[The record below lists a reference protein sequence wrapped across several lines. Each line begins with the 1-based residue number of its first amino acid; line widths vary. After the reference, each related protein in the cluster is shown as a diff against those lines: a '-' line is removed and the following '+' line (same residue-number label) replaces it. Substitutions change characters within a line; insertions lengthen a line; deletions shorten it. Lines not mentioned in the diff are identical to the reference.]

1 MKVLAIANY
10 LGEEKVLQ
18 DLARVVKDEN
28 VDFIVFSGGIVSG
41 QERMAEFES
50 AEQKDQKADFE
61 KIQGEEKTDLEQYR
75 AFFKGLGELRIP
87 VYYIPGRSDAPIARY
102 LREAFNYEIVYPHIR
117 NVHKS
122 FSFYR
127 NHYEIVGFGGEISD
141 KQREDQFILR
151 YPRWEV
157 EYHLKIIRDL
167 RPMEL
172 LMLFSTPPYG
182 GKLDMKNGEHLGSE
196 VVEDFIKTYDPSYVF
211 VGSGM
216 EPGEEIIGTSHVIN
230 PGSLKDGQYAI
241 LNLRRK
247 RIEFK
252 TL

>member
-18 DLARVVKDEN
+18 DLVKVVKNEN
-28 VDFIVFSGGIVSG
+28 VDFIVFPGGIVSG
-41 QERMAEFES
+41 KERVAEFET
-50 AEQKDQKADFE
+50 AEKEKRKAVFE
-61 KIQGEEKTDLEQYR
+61 KVSGEEKTDLQQYE
-75 AFFKGLGELRIP
+75 AFFRGLGELNIP
-87 VYYIPGRSDAPIARY
+87 VYYIPGKLDAPIHRY
-102 LREAFNYEIVYPHIR
+102 LREAFNYEIVYPHIC

-127 NHYEIVGFGGEISD
+127 NHYELVGFGGEISE

-167 RPMEL
+167 RPMQL
-172 LMLFSTPPYG
+172 LMLFYTPPYG
-182 GKLDMKNGEHLGSE
+182 GKLDLKNGKHLGSE

-230 PGSLKDGQYAI
+230 PGSLKDGEYAI
-241 LNLRRK
+241 LNLRK
-247 RIEFK
+247 REVRFH

>member
-18 DLARVVKDEN
+18 DLSKVARDES

-41 QERMAEFES
+41 KERVAEFET
-50 AEQKDQKADFE
+50 AEKENRKAEFE
-61 KIQGEEKTDLEQYR
+61 KVSGEEKTDLQQYD
-75 AFFKGLGELRIP
+75 AFFRGLGELNIP
-87 VYYIPGRSDAPIARY
+87 VYYIPGKFDAPIARY

-127 NHYEIVGFGGEISD
+127 NHYELVGFGGEISE

-167 RPMEL
+167 RPMQL
-172 LMLFSTPPYG
+172 LMLFYTPPYG
-182 GKLDMKNGEHLGSE
+182 GRLDLKEGKHFGSE

-216 EPGEEIIGTSHVIN
+216 EQGEEIIGTSHVIN
-230 PGSLKDGQYAI
+230 PGSLKEGKYAI
-241 LNLRRK
+241 LNLRK
-247 RIEFK
+247 REVRFK